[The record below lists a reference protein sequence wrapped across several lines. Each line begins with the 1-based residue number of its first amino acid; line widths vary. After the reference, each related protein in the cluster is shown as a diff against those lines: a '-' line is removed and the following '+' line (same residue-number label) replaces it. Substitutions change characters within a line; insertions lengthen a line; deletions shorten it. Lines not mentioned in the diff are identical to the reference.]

1 MSLKICV
8 LGLGYVGLPIA
19 VKLSEQLDAIGYDI
33 DRSRISELKKHKDS
47 TNEINTDQLKKK
59 LKFTSDIKEI
69 KMLIYIVTVPTPVD
83 RKIN

>member
-19 VKLSEQLDAIGYDI
+19 VKLSEQLDVIGYDI

-47 TNEINTDQLKKK
+47 TNEINTDQLKK
-59 LKFTSDIKEI
+59 IK
-69 KMLIYIVTVPTPVD
+69 IYF
-83 RKIN
+83 

>member
-19 VKLSEQLDAIGYDI
+19 VKLSEQLDVIGYDI

-59 LKFTSDIKEI
+59 KIK
-69 KMLIYIVTVPTPVD
+69 IYFWY
-83 RKIN
+83 KGN